1 MTDGPIFKKYNRRIV
16 DRLSYVSLYV
26 WATVVTCLITVVSV
40 VTLAIVR
47 PESGSTISTIVGI
60 TVPVMMALLAA
71 GVRDV
76 HRGIDGRVS
85 QLVLT
90 TSENAERMARV
101 EMLRDMH
108 AKLRELEPGSPEH
121 QILLDQIA
129 EEAGKPFKFYE
140 RRVSGGP

>member
-1 MTDGPIFKKYNRRIV
+1 MTDVPTLQKYNRRIV

-26 WATVVTCLITVVSV
+26 WATVATCLITVASV

-90 TSENAERMARV
+90 TAASAERSARA

-108 AKLRELEPGSPEH
+108 DKLRELQPGTPEH
-121 QILLDQIA
+121 QTLLDQIA
-129 EEAGKPFKFYE
+129 AEAAKPFSVYE
-140 RRVSGGP
+140 RRVNGGA